1 MFKSA
6 AFDGFGDDDS
16 DVEMD
21 VPVVLKGV
29 GGGGGAGAKRE
40 GAGEGEAGTEAKR
53 SRTVAPQ
60 TAESGNGSVDRDR
73 EKARE
78 KEAKTAKTV
87 LVRVTDASE
96 RSVEKLFDAA
106 RTSLTSDAPA
116 ASASVAASASTS
128 AEKDKVNIRHSV
140 RHQVAIPP
148 EYDYIPLS
156 EHKSPEIPARTYP
169 FILDPFQATAI
180 AAIERNESVLVSA
193 HTSAGK
199 TVVAEYAIAQSLR
212 EKQRVIYTSP
222 IKKRMKVTVKQEE
235 VGWSKSSIREGSESW
250 KTVWAWTPQEQFYE
264 DLTMKHL
271 NQALSNQKYRELLQ
285 EFGDVGLMTGDVTI
299 SPNASCL
306 VMTTEILRS
315 MLYRGSEMMREV
327 GWVIFDEVHYMR
339 EKTRGVVWEETL
351 ILLPDKVH
359 HVFLSATIPNAMQF
373 AQWICNVHKQPCH
386 VVYTDYRPTPLQHYL
401 FPSNAEGIHLV
412 VDEKSVFRE
421 DNFQR
426 AIGSLADGDAA
437 SGGAGGK
444 KKGGAR
450 GKGGSKDMN
459 KGPSD
464 LFKIIKMI
472 MMKNYHPVIVF
483 AFSKRE
489 CESNA
494 LQLSKMDF
502 NLDAERDMVASVF
515 NNAISV
521 LNEDDRQLPQI
532 EHILPL
538 LKRGIGVHH
547 SGLLPILKEVIEILF
562 QEGLIKVL
570 FATETFSIGLNMP
583 AKTVVFTAVKKWD
596 GKENRYLS
604 GGEYIQMSGRAGR
617 RGLDDR
623 GIVILMIDEKIEPSV
638 AKSML
643 KGESD
648 RLDSAFHLTYNM
660 ILNLM
665 RIEGI
670 SSEFMLEQSFFQF
683 QNMTK
688 MPQLQHDLE
697 VYERRYDAMHIERES
712 DIEEYYSIRVQLE
725 SLTQDFRDVVNHE
738 TYVLPFLN
746 PGRLVRIRLPNS
758 VASQASA
765 VEDAATVAEASHL
778 DFGWGVIVNFH
789 KSIKPSK
796 DVTIVPEIKYIVD
809 VLLHCAPGTES
820 SGRQGGALATSLLPC
835 PSGVEAGDMV
845 VVPCALSAMDGLSA
859 VRINLPKD
867 LKSAESRGIVRRTVK
882 EVEKRLENNVPRLD
896 PIEDMGIT
904 DEKFKKLIRKIETLD
919 LKLKANPLYNSPE
932 LHDIYNSYALKMDL
946 ARKIKAQKKQ
956 MKETESILQLDELKC
971 RRRVL
976 RRLGYT
982 TSNDVIEMKGRVA
995 CEVSVGDEL
1004 LLTEMMLAGVF
1015 GDLSVEQTVAL
1026 LSCFCFQEKN
1036 DKMGKLPEQLE
1047 GPYKTLQQH
1056 ARKIAQVSIES
1067 KLTLDE
1073 EEYVQSFRPELME
1086 VVFQWCNG
1094 AKFSAICKLTDV
1106 FEGSIIRTF
1115 RMLEELLR
1123 QMGNAAKSIGNV
1135 DLEIKFA
1142 DGITKI
1148 KRDIVFA
1155 ASLYL

>member
-1 MFKSA
+1 MFGTSKDSSA
-6 AFDGFGDDDS
+6 LFAGFGDDDS
-16 DVEMD
+16 DVE
-21 VPVVLKGV
+21 VEAPALANVKTSQNKRKT
-29 GGGGGAGAKRE
+29 GAESTNETLPEKKQRTTAPQQKPPKQNTARVSE
-40 GAGEGEAGTEAKR
+40 TTEQNVEKQF
-53 SRTVAPQ
+53 TVA
-60 TAESGNGSVDRDR
+60 
-73 EKARE
+73 
-78 KEAKTAKTV
+78 AK
-87 LVRVTDASE
+87 SIG
-96 RSVEKLFDAA
+96 DAA
-106 RTSLTSDAPA
+106 APA
-116 ASASVAASASTS
+116 LPGDNQDTTKLA
-128 AEKDKVNIRHSV
+128 IRHSV

-148 EYDYIPLS
+148 DYDYIPLS
-156 EHKSPEIPARTYP
+156 EHVAPEVPARTYP
-169 FILDPFQATAI
+169 FTLDPFQATAI
-180 AAIERNESVLVSA
+180 HAIQRNESVLVSA

-222 IKKRMKVTVKQEE
+222 IK
-235 VGWSKSSIREGSESW
+235 
-250 KTVWAWTPQEQFYE
+250 
-264 DLTMKHL
+264 
-271 NQALSNQKYRELLQ
+271 ALSNQKYRELLA

-401 FPSNAEGIHLV
+401 FPANGEGIHLV

-426 AIGSLADGDAA
+426 AIGSLGESDPTAVKKKV
-437 SGGAGGK
+437 SKGGK
-444 KKGGAR
+444 KDL
-450 GKGGSKDMN
+450 S

-464 LFKIIKMI
+464 LFKIIRMI
-472 MMKNYHPVIVF
+472 MLKNYHPVIVF

-502 NLDAERDMVASVF
+502 NLETERDMVQSVF
-515 NNAISV
+515 SNAIQS
-521 LNEDDRQLPQI
+521 LGEDDRNLPQI

-583 AKTVVFTAVKKWD
+583 AKTVVFTSVKKWD
-596 GKENRYLS
+596 GKDTRYLS

-623 GIVILMIDEKIEPSV
+623 GIVILMVDEKMDPTV

-660 ILNLM
+660 ILNLL

-688 MPQLQHDLE
+688 MPQLLNELEIYENRLENMDLDREDE
-697 VYERRYDAMHIERES
+697 V
-712 DIEEYYSIRVQLE
+712 EEYYAIRQQLE
-725 SLTQDFRDVVNHE
+725 SLRQDFRDVVNHE
-738 TYVLPFLN
+738 TYVVPFLN
-746 PGRLVRIRLPNS
+746 PGRLARIRLPAPTNIIKEESSINS
-758 VASQASA
+758 C
-765 VEDAATVAEASHL
+765 DL
-778 DFGWGVIVNFH
+778 DFGWGIIVNFH
-789 KSIKPSK
+789 KTVKQSK
-796 DVTIVPEIKYIVD
+796 DVTIVPEVKYVVD
-809 VLLHCAPGTES
+809 VLLHCAPGTEKN
-820 SGRQGGALATSLLPC
+820 GTPPTPAPV
-835 PSGVEAGDMV
+835 GVLGDMI
-845 VVPCALSAMDGLSA
+845 VVPCALSALDGLSA
-859 VRINLPKD
+859 VRINLERD
-867 LKSAESRGIVRRTVK
+867 LKNAGARNTMRSKVK
-882 EVEKRLENNVPRLD
+882 EVEKRLAKDGVPCLD
-896 PIEDMGIT
+896 PVEDMGIK
-904 DEKFKKLIRKIETLD
+904 DDKFKKLIRKMETLEN
-919 LKLKANPLYNSPE
+919 KLKSHSLHDAPE
-932 LHDIYNSYALKMDL
+932 LQELYTSYTVKVELS
-946 ARKIKAQKKQ
+946 RKIKAVKKQ
-956 MKETESILQLDELKC
+956 MKDTESILQLDELKC

-982 TSNDVIEMKGRVA
+982 TANDVIEMKGRVA

-1004 LLTEMMLAGVF
+1004 LLTEIMLAGGF

-1026 LSCFCFQEKN
+1026 LSCFCHSERNEKN
-1036 DKMGKLPEQLE
+1036 QTKLPEELDA
-1047 GPYKTLQQH
+1047 PLKMLQQH

-1067 KLTLDE
+1067 KIVMDE
-1073 EEYVQSFRPELME
+1073 EEYVSSFRPELME
-1086 VVFQWCNG
+1086 VVLAWTKG
-1094 AKFSAICKLTDV
+1094 AKFSAICKMTDV

-1123 QMGNAAKSIGNV
+1123 QMGNAAKSIGNTE
-1135 DLEIKFA
+1135 LEIKFA

-1155 ASLYL
+1155 SSLYL

>member
-1 MFKSA
+1 MFGNTKDTKA
-6 AFDGFGDDDS
+6 LFDGFGSDDS
-16 DVEMD
+16 DVE
-21 VPVVLKGV
+21 VAAPVLAKSGAAKRKAAQP
-29 GGGGGAGAKRE
+29 GAGV
-40 GAGEGEAGTEAKR
+40 EAKKPR
-53 SRTVAPQ
+53 AQAAAHVLTQRVS
-60 TAESGNGSVDRDR
+60 EST
-73 EKARE
+73 EQA
-78 KEAKTAKTV
+78 
-87 LVRVTDASE
+87 
-96 RSVEKLFDAA
+96 VEKQFTVNAKSIGDAA
-106 RTSLTSDAPA
+106 NPA
-116 ASASVAASASTS
+116 LPGEEGKEPDTTKLA
-128 AEKDKVNIRHSV
+128 IRHSV

-148 EYDYIPLS
+148 DYDYIPLS
-156 EHKSPEIPARTYP
+156 EHVAPDVPARTYP
-169 FILDPFQATAI
+169 FTLDPFQATAI
-180 AAIERNESVLVSA
+180 QAIQRNESVLVSA

-222 IKKRMKVTVKQEE
+222 IK
-235 VGWSKSSIREGSESW
+235 
-250 KTVWAWTPQEQFYE
+250 
-264 DLTMKHL
+264 
-271 NQALSNQKYRELLQ
+271 ALSNQKYRELLQ

-401 FPSNAEGIHLV
+401 FPANGEGIHLV

-426 AIGSLADGDAA
+426 AIGSLGESDPTAVKKKGPK
-437 SGGAGGK
+437 GGK
-444 KKGGAR
+444 KDL
-450 GKGGSKDMN
+450 SKAN
-459 KGPSD
+459 NFILGPSD
-464 LFKIIKMI
+464 LFKIIRMI
-472 MMKNYHPVIVF
+472 MLKNYHPVIVF

-502 NLDAERDMVASVF
+502 NLEAERDMVQSVF
-515 NNAISV
+515 TNAIQS
-521 LNEDDRQLPQI
+521 LGEDDRSLPQI

-596 GKENRYLS
+596 GKDTRYLS

-623 GIVILMIDEKIEPSV
+623 GIVILMIDEKIEPTV

-688 MPQLQHDLE
+688 MPQFQNELDIYETRLE
-697 VYERRYDAMHIERES
+697 NMELDRE
-712 DIEEYYSIRVQLE
+712 DEIEEYYALRQQLE
-725 SLTQDFRDVVNHE
+725 SLRQDFRDVVNHE
-738 TYVLPFLN
+738 TYSVPFLN
-746 PGRLVRIRLPNS
+746 PGRLARIRLPAPTNIVKDDTASFNS
-758 VASQASA
+758 G
-765 VEDAATVAEASHL
+765 DL
-778 DFGWGVIVNFH
+778 DFGWGIIVNFH
-789 KSIKPSK
+789 KSVKQSK
-796 DVTIVPEIKYIVD
+796 DVTVVPEIKYVVD
-809 VLLHCAPGTES
+809 VLLHCAPGTEKN
-820 SGRQGGALATSLLPC
+820 GTPPAPC
-835 PSGVEAGDMV
+835 PQGMLGDMI
-845 VVPCALSAMDGLSA
+845 VVPCALSALDGLSA
-859 VRINLPKD
+859 VRINLERD
-867 LKSAESRGIVRRTVK
+867 LKNVGARNTMRSKVK
-882 EVEKRLENNVPRLD
+882 EVEKRLAKDGVPRLD
-896 PIEDMGIT
+896 PVEDMGIK
-904 DEKFKKLIRKIETLD
+904 DDKFKKLIRKIETLENKMKSHS
-919 LKLKANPLYNSPE
+919 LHNAPE
-932 LHDIYNSYALKMDL
+932 LQELYASYVVKVDL
-946 ARKIKAQKKQ
+946 SRKIKSVKKQ
-956 MKETESILQLDELKC
+956 MKDTESILQLDELKC

-982 TSNDVIEMKGRVA
+982 TANDVIEMKGRVA

-1004 LLTEMMLAGVF
+1004 LLTEIMLAGGF

-1026 LSCFCFQEKN
+1026 LSCFCHSERNEKN
-1036 DKMGKLPEQLE
+1036 QTKLPEELDA
-1047 GPYKTLQQH
+1047 PLKMLQQH

-1067 KLTLDE
+1067 KIVMDE
-1073 EEYVQSFRPELME
+1073 EEYVSSFRPELME
-1086 VVFQWCNG
+1086 VVLAWAKG
-1094 AKFSAICKLTDV
+1094 AKFSAICKMTDV

-1123 QMGNAAKSIGNV
+1123 QMGNAAKSIGNTE
-1135 DLEIKFA
+1135 LEVKFA

-1155 ASLYL
+1155 SSLYL

>member
-6 AFDGFGDDDS
+6 ALFDGFGSDDS

-21 VPVVLKGV
+21 MPVPVRAASVAKKRDTVDGDSDTSN
-29 GGGGGAGAKRE
+29 AKRVRV
-40 GAGEGEAGTEAKR
+40 K
-53 SRTVAPQ
+53 S
-60 TAESGNGSVDRDR
+60 
-73 EKARE
+73 EKQA
-78 KEAKTAKTV
+78 V
-87 LVRVTDASE
+87 SVRVTDASE
-96 RSVEKLFDAA
+96 RDFEKTFTVKTQSIGDAA
-106 RTSLTSDAPA
+106 KDPQASGVAPSA
-116 ASASVAASASTS
+116 ADSTAGANAPQASGSTQL
-128 AEKDKVNIRHSV
+128 NIRHSV
-140 RHQVAIPP
+140 RHQVAIPDN
-148 EYDYIPLS
+148 YDYVPLS
-156 EHKSPEIPARTYP
+156 EHVPPAVPARTYP
-169 FILDPFQATAI
+169 FVLDGFQATAI

-222 IKKRMKVTVKQEE
+222 IK
-235 VGWSKSSIREGSESW
+235 
-250 KTVWAWTPQEQFYE
+250 
-264 DLTMKHL
+264 
-271 NQALSNQKYRELLQ
+271 ALSNQKYRELLQ

-401 FPSNAEGIHLV
+401 FPANGEGIHLV

-426 AIGSLADGDAA
+426 AIGSLTEGDAA
-437 SGGAGGK
+437 GSKKGKGGAG
-444 KKGGAR
+444 KG
-450 GKGGSKDMN
+450 GKGGSKDLS
-459 KGPSD
+459 KGGPTD
-464 LFKIIKMI
+464 LFKIIRMI
-472 MMKNYHPVIVF
+472 MLKNYHPVIVF
-483 AFSKRE
+483 SFSKRE
-489 CESNA
+489 VEANA

-502 NLDAERDMVASVF
+502 NLDAERDMVQSVF
-515 NNAISV
+515 TNAIQILS
-521 LNEDDRQLPQI
+521 EDDRQLPQI
-532 EHILPL
+532 EHLLPL

-583 AKTVVFTAVKKWD
+583 AKTVVFTSVKKWD
-596 GKENRYLS
+596 GVETRYLS

-623 GIVILMIDEKIEPSV
+623 GIVIMMIEEKIEPSV

-660 ILNLM
+660 VLNLM

-688 MPQLQHDLE
+688 MPQLQQDLE
-697 VYERRYDAMHIERES
+697 IYQNRLNNMTIDHES
-712 DIEEYYSIRVQLE
+712 DIREYYSIRMQLE
-725 SLTQDFRDVVNHE
+725 TLRQDYRDVVNHE
-738 TYVLPFLN
+738 TYVVPFLN
-746 PGRLVRIRLPNS
+746 PGRLVRIKLPAPI
-758 VASQASA
+758 ASTTTSQDTGVLSK
-765 VEDAATVAEASHL
+765 EL
-778 DFGWGVIVNFH
+778 DFGWGVIVNFY
-789 KSIKPSK
+789 KTIKQSK
-796 DVTIVPEIKYIVD
+796 DTTVVPDMKYVVD
-809 VLLHCAPGTES
+809 VLVHCAPGTEP
-820 SGRQGGALATSLLPC
+820 SGKATSSNGIFPC
-835 PSGVEAGDMV
+835 PSDVAQGDMV
-845 VVPCALSAMDGLSA
+845 VVPFSLSALDGLSA
-859 VRINLPKD
+859 VRVNLPKD
-867 LKSAESRGIVRRTVK
+867 LKTSDSRAMMRKTIK
-882 EVEKRLENNVPRLD
+882 EVERRLEKDGVPRLD
-896 PIEDMGIT
+896 PVEDMGIT
-904 DEKFKKLIRKIETLD
+904 DDKFKKLIRKIETLNA
-919 LKLKANPLYNSPE
+919 KLVANPLNSSPDLPE
-932 LHDIYNSYALKMDL
+932 LYNAFSLKMDL
-946 ARKIKAQKKQ
+946 ERKIKVHKKQ
-956 MKETESILQLDELKC
+956 MKETEAILQLDELKC

-982 TSNDVIEMKGRVA
+982 TANDVIEMKGRVA

-1004 LLTEMMLAGVF
+1004 LLTEMILAGVF
-1015 GDLSVEQTVAL
+1015 GDLTVEQTVAL
-1026 LSCFCFQEKN
+1026 LSAFCFQEKN
-1036 DKMGKLPEQLE
+1036 DKTPPLRAELE
-1047 GPYKTLQQH
+1047 APFKVLQQH

-1067 KLTLDE
+1067 KLKMDE

-1086 VVFQWCNG
+1086 VVYQWASG

-1106 FEGSIIRTF
+1106 FEGSIIRSF
-1115 RMLEELLR
+1115 RLLEELLR

-1135 DLEIKFA
+1135 ELEMKFA
-1142 DGITKI
+1142 EGITKI

>member
-1 MFKSA
+1 MFGNTQKTSA
-6 AFDGFGDDDS
+6 LFSGFGDDDS
-16 DVEMD
+16 DVEVD
-21 VPVVLKGV
+21 SAASLRAAAASK
-29 GGGGGAGAKRE
+29 AKSGSKRPASE
-40 GAGEGEAGTEAKR
+40 PSTEATATNTTTDTDKETQPPPKEKR
-53 SRTVAPQ
+53 LKLDA
-60 TAESGNGSVDRDR
+60 A
-73 EKARE
+73 A
-78 KEAKTAKTV
+78 
-87 LVRVTDASE
+87 VRVTASTE
-96 RSVEKLFDAA
+96 QSVEKSFTVAA
-106 RTSLTSDAPA
+106 KSLEHGAAAPPPSSSSSSSSSATAADAPD
-116 ASASVAASASTS
+116 TT
-128 AEKDKVNIRHSV
+128 KLNIRHSV
-140 RHQVAIPP
+140 RHQVALPND
-148 EYDYIPLS
+148 YDYIPLS
-156 EHKSPEIPARTYP
+156 EHVPPEVPARTYP
-169 FILDPFQATAI
+169 FTLDPFQATAI
-180 AAIERNESVLVSA
+180 AAIQRNESVLVSA

-222 IKKRMKVTVKQEE
+222 IK
-235 VGWSKSSIREGSESW
+235 
-250 KTVWAWTPQEQFYE
+250 
-264 DLTMKHL
+264 
-271 NQALSNQKYRELLQ
+271 ALSNQKYRELLQ

-373 AQWICNVHKQPCH
+373 AQWIVNIHKQPCH

-401 FPSNAEGIHLV
+401 FPANGEGIHLV

-426 AIGSLADGDAA
+426 AIGSLGESDPTAV
-437 SGGAGGK
+437 GGK
-444 KKGGAR
+444 KKVPKGGKKGDV
-450 GKGGSKDMN
+450 GKGG
-459 KGPSD
+459 PTD
-464 LFKIIKMI
+464 LFKIIRMI
-472 MMKNYHPVIVF
+472 MLKNYHPVIVF

-502 NLDAERDMVASVF
+502 NLEAEREMVGSVF
-515 NNAISV
+515 NNAIQS
-521 LNEDDRQLPQI
+521 LSEDDRALPQI

-538 LKRGIGVHH
+538 LRRGIGVHH

-583 AKTVVFTAVKKWD
+583 AKTVVFTSVKKWD
-596 GKENRYLS
+596 GVGTRYLS

-623 GIVILMIDEKIEPSV
+623 GIVILMIDEKIEPTV

-670 SSEFMLEQSFFQF
+670 SSEYMLEQSFFQF

-688 MPQLQHDLE
+688 MPQLQADLE
-697 VYERRYDAMHIERES
+697 IYESRYEKMEIDRE
-712 DIEEYYSIRVQLE
+712 DEVQEYYAIRQQLD
-725 SLTQDFRDVVNHE
+725 SLRQDFRDVVNHE
-738 TYVLPFLN
+738 TYVVPFLN
-746 PGRLVRIRLPNS
+746 PGRLARIRLPAPANVIQEES
-758 VASQASA
+758 LNGN
-765 VEDAATVAEASHL
+765 DL

-789 KSIKPSK
+789 KSVKQSK
-796 DVTIVPEIKYIVD
+796 DVTVIPEIKYIVD
-809 VLLHCAPGTES
+809 VLLHCNPGTEKN
-820 SGRQGGALATSLLPC
+820 GIPPTPC
-835 PSGVEAGDMV
+835 PAGLLGDMV
-845 VVPCALSAMDGLSA
+845 VVPCALSALDGLSA

-867 LKSAESRGIVRRTVK
+867 LKSVDSRNVIRKTLK
-882 EVEKRLENNVPRLD
+882 EVEKRLEKDGVPRLD
-896 PIEDMGIT
+896 PVEDMGIK
-904 DEKFKKLIRKIETLD
+904 DDKFKKLIRKIETLEA
-919 LKLKANPLYNSPE
+919 KMKASPLHDAPE
-932 LHDIYNSYALKMDL
+932 LPELFSAYMLKMDL

-956 MKETESILQLDELKC
+956 MKDTESILQLDELKC

-982 TSNDVIEMKGRVA
+982 TANDVIEMKGRVA

-1004 LLTEMMLAGVF
+1004 LLTEMLLAGGF

-1026 LSCFCFQEKN
+1026 LSCFCFTEKN
-1036 DKMGKLPEQLE
+1036 EKNPAKLSEELETPLKM
-1047 GPYKTLQQH
+1047 LQQH

-1067 KLTLDE
+1067 KIVMDE
-1073 EEYVQSFRPELME
+1073 EEYIQSFRPELME
-1086 VVFQWCNG
+1086 VVLAWCKG
-1094 AKFSAICKLTDV
+1094 AKFSAICKMTDV

-1123 QMGNAAKSIGNV
+1123 QMGNAAKSIGNTE
-1135 DLEIKFA
+1135 LEIKFA

-1155 ASLYL
+1155 SSLYL

>member
-1 MFKSA
+1 MFGSTSSHGA
-6 AFDGFGDDDS
+6 LFDGFGSDDS
-16 DVEMD
+16 DVEQPARPVLAQPRKRTESAASPAAAEKPPAPKRAKVSALLRVSETTEQD
-21 VPVVLKGV
+21 V
-29 GGGGGAGAKRE
+29 AKDF
-40 GAGEGEAGTEAKR
+40 
-53 SRTVAPQ
+53 TVSTQ
-60 TAESGNGSVDRDR
+60 S
-73 EKARE
+73 
-78 KEAKTAKTV
+78 
-87 LVRVTDASE
+87 LTDAPSAATE
-96 RSVEKLFDAA
+96 QKETTKL
-106 RTSLTSDAPA
+106 
-116 ASASVAASASTS
+116 
-128 AEKDKVNIRHSV
+128 NITHSV
-140 RHQVAIPP
+140 RHQVAIPLG
-148 EYDYIPLS
+148 YDYVPLS
-156 EHKSPEIPARTYP
+156 EHKAPEVPARTYP
-169 FILDPFQATAI
+169 FVLDPFQQTAI
-180 AAIERNESVLVSA
+180 SAIQRNESVLVSA

-222 IKKRMKVTVKQEE
+222 IK
-235 VGWSKSSIREGSESW
+235 
-250 KTVWAWTPQEQFYE
+250 
-264 DLTMKHL
+264 
-271 NQALSNQKYRELLQ
+271 ALSNQKYRELLQ

-351 ILLPDKVH
+351 ILLPHKVH

-373 AQWICNVHKQPCH
+373 AQWIVTLHKQPCH

-401 FPSNAEGIHLV
+401 FPAGGEGIHLV
-412 VDEKSVFRE
+412 VDEKSQFRE

-426 AIGSLADGDAA
+426 AIGGLGVSEDPTAVRKK
-437 SGGAGGK
+437 GAKGGK
-444 KKGGAR
+444 K
-450 GKGGSKDMN
+450 DMS

-464 LFKIIKMI
+464 LFKIIRMI
-472 MMKNYHPVIVF
+472 MLKNYHPVIVF

-502 NLDAERDMVASVF
+502 NLEAERDMVSSVF
-515 NNAISV
+515 SNAIQS
-521 LNEDDRQLPQI
+521 LNEDDRSLPQI

-538 LKRGIGVHH
+538 LRRGIGVHH

-562 QEGLIKVL
+562 QEGLLKVL

-596 GKENRYLS
+596 GKENRWLS

-623 GIVILMIDEKIEPSV
+623 GIVILMIDEKIEPEV
-638 AKSML
+638 AKGML
-643 KGESD
+643 KGQSD

-670 SSEFMLEQSFFQF
+670 APEFMLEHSFYQF

-688 MPQLQHDLE
+688 LPELQKALEIYETRLENMTLDHEPDLE
-697 VYERRYDAMHIERES
+697 
-712 DIEEYYSIRVQLE
+712 EYHALRQHLDT
-725 SLTQDFRDVVNHE
+725 LRQDERDVVNHE
-738 TYVLPFLN
+738 TYILPFLN
-746 PGRLVRIRLPNS
+746 PGRLVRVRLPAPVNAVQDGE
-758 VASQASA
+758 VAQQAK
-765 VEDAATVAEASHL
+765 EM
-778 DFGWGVIVNFH
+778 DFGWGVIVNFQ
-789 KSIKPSK
+789 KAVKQSK
-796 DVTIVPEIKYIVD
+796 DVTLHGEMKYIVD
-809 VLLHCAPGTES
+809 VLLLCADGTEKN
-820 SGRQGGALATSLLPC
+820 GLAPVPC
-835 PSGVEAGDMV
+835 GEGETGEMV
-845 VVPCALSAMDGLSA
+845 VVPCALSALDGVSA
-859 VRINLPKD
+859 VRVNLPKEV
-867 LKSAESRGIVRRTVK
+867 KSGESRAMMRKTVK
-882 EVEKRLENNVPRLD
+882 EVERRLEGKVPRLD
-896 PIEDMGIT
+896 PVEDMGIR
-904 DEKFKKLIRKIETLD
+904 DDKFKKLLRKIETLD
-919 LKLKANPLYNSPE
+919 AKLKASPLHTNPDLPSLYA
-932 LHDIYNSYALKMDL
+932 SYLLKVDVSL
-946 ARKIKAQKKQ
+946 KIKATKKQ
-956 MKETESILQLDELKC
+956 MKDTESILQLDELKC

-982 TSNDVIEMKGRVA
+982 SANDVIEMKGRVA

-1015 GDLSVEQTVAL
+1015 GDLSVEQCVAL
-1026 LSCFCFQEKN
+1026 LSCFCFGEVN
-1036 DKMGKLPEQLE
+1036 DKAGKLPEELDA
-1047 GPYKTLQQH
+1047 PLKILHQH

-1067 KLTLDE
+1067 KLVLDE
-1073 EEYVQSFRPELME
+1073 EEYLATFRPELME
-1086 VVFQWCNG
+1086 VVFAWCKG
-1094 AKFSAICKLTDV
+1094 AKFSAICKMTDV

-1123 QMGNAAKSIGNV
+1123 QMGNAAKSIGNTE
-1135 DLEIKFA
+1135 LEIKFA

-1155 ASLYL
+1155 SSL